1 MIARRHTLGWLCSL
15 AAMLT
20 LRSRLAAG
28 LRAALVTDL
37 QALRLVHHR
46 ETRVIPPATAPL
58 RMPLQA
64 SLHRLLPR
72 ARLWSRGSPFSLRSV
87 HGGDADA
94 QAECLREPAPPLSCW
109 VRCVEGEPHLSVTI
123 EIGGKESVL
132 HRMQDDP
139 LQTTLDRLQ
148 KLVKERFKQRSG
160 GKKSAMD
167 GARKAK
173 KIKGKGKGRRRR
185 AEADAAAAAAI
196 AAQAAAVSSKEASS
210 SEIVQPAENSATS
223 DAGMAPETDV
233 DARIWMSDGEGN
245 EVSADSSNRDALIG
259 RWSEKFC

>member
-1 MIARRHTLGWLCSL
+1 MIARRHTLGWLCGL

-20 LRSRLAAG
+20 LRGRLAAG

-37 QALRLVHHR
+37 RLAHHR
-46 ETRVIPPATAPL
+46 TRVTPATAPL
-58 RMPLQA
+58 RIPLQA
-64 SLHRLLPR
+64 SLHRFLPQ
-72 ARLWSRGSPFSLRSV
+72 ARRCIHGSPFFLRSV

-94 QAECLREPAPPLSCW
+94 AAECLPEPAPPLSCW
-109 VRCVEGEPHLSVTI
+109 VRCVGGEPHLSVTI

-196 AAQAAAVSSKEASS
+196 AAQAAAASSKESS
-210 SEIVQPAENSATS
+210 SSDIVQPAENSATCG
-223 DAGMAPETDV
+223 AGIAPETDV
-233 DARIWMSDGEGN
+233 DARIWMSDDEGN
-245 EVSADSSNRDALIG
+245 EVSADASNRDSLIG
-259 RWSEKFC
+259 RSSKRVCYAQAQ